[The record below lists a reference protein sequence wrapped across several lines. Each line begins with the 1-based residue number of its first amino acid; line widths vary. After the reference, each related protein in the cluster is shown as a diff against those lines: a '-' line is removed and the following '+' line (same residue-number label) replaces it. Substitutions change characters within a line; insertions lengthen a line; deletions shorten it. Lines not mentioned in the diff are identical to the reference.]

1 MLSYSAS
8 GCTDIRST
16 NNFSQRGTPFC
27 LQTHLKY
34 FFYFLEKKSSVLS
47 DFFPL
52 LTAINSGMQSAWSLQ
67 TQWATGHCTW
77 TGVLPSIQSTISH
90 DFIVSLLLHF
100 VNWSVPFAIVL
111 PQFRNARQ
119 QTAGFLIFQV
129 NFPYSID
136 STPPQTAL
144 FNFSFMFTPMF
155 SCNKLTPSMISE
167 PNLSLRE
174 TSVTC

>member
-1 MLSYSAS
+1 
-8 GCTDIRST
+8 
-16 NNFSQRGTPFC
+16 
-27 LQTHLKY
+27 
-34 FFYFLEKKSSVLS
+34 
-47 DFFPL
+47 
-52 LTAINSGMQSAWSLQ
+52 MQSAWSLQ
-67 TQWATGHCTW
+67 TQWATRHCTW

-90 DFIVSLLLHF
+90 DFIVSLL
-100 VNWSVPFAIVL
+100 VPFAIVL